1 MNTQPESEFR
11 PPLEAGPAPHRAPV
25 APVGAAALANDP
37 RSKQVVLACLLSLC
51 PGLGQVYVGYYQRG
65 FAHAAIVAGII
76 ALLAEGN
83 PPDVF
88 YPLLGV
94 FLPFFWLYNV
104 IDAGRRAAFYNHALL
119 GMTDSF
125 EMPRDISIPGGGS
138 IAGGLVLVTLGGLL
152 LLHTRWG
159 ISLSFLED
167 WWPVAPILLGLYLIG
182 RAVSERRHTG

>member
-1 MNTQPESEFR
+1 MNTQHESEFR
-11 PPLEAGPAPHRAPV
+11 PPAETGPTPYRAP
-25 APVGAAALANDP
+25 ASAAASVPDP
-37 RSKQVVLACLLSLC
+37 RSKQVALACVLSLV

-65 FAHAAIVAGII
+65 FIHAATVSGII
-76 ALLAEGN
+76 ALLAEAEL
-83 PPDVF
+83 PDVF

-104 IDAGRRAAFYNHALL
+104 IDAGRRAAYYNQALQ
-119 GMTDSF
+119 GMTASF

-138 IAGGLVLVTLGGLL
+138 IAGGLVLVTAGTLL
-152 LLHTRWG
+152 LLNTRFG
-159 ISLSFLED
+159 YSLSFLED

>member
-11 PPLEAGPAPHRAPV
+11 PPVESGPAPYRAP
-25 APVGAAALANDP
+25 APPAGAAALASDP

-51 PGLGQVYVGYYQRG
+51 PGLGQIYVGYYQRG
-65 FAHAAIVAGII
+65 FVHAATVAGII
-76 ALLAEGN
+76 ALLAEGD

-94 FLPFFWLYNV
+94 FLPFFWMYNI
-104 IDAGRRAAFYNHALL
+104 IDAGRRAAFYNQALL
-119 GMTDSF
+119 GMSDTF

-138 IAGGLVLVTLGGLL
+138 IAGGLVLVTLGTLL
-152 LLHTRWG
+152 LLHTRYDV
-159 ISLSFLED
+159 SLQFLED

-182 RAVSERRHTG
+182 KAVIERRPTS